1 MKQFFFGG
9 SLRRRLVFIIA
20 AALTPILL
28 IAGIQAYI
36 DAQDSMKERRLA
48 LLQIA
53 DRAIDDVEQSL
64 STAEIL
70 LEVFAAQIAA
80 GRCEDVEGWLQD
92 KIPTL
97 STVVYFDENGISQ
110 CASQGEAGFPIV
122 DMEWNDRLEAGE
134 ELIRTDAFYGRGL
147 KEWIFAILARL
158 EIDGD
163 YKGSAGFGMR
173 ADKLSEMINPESL
186 PKDVAIALSDDNDR
200 IFGKL
205 PFSKI
210 QHAWIESA
218 RESEDGFLVVEDSRE
233 GDAYDVVVNRIGTT
247 GVYAIVTRP
256 SPGLFD
262 EITLRPAKVV
272 GLPLLTF
279 SIALFVAWLAI
290 DNLVLKWLARLN
302 RLASAYGKG
311 DYTIHPGRVFKN
323 APEEISKFATNLDI
337 MSDNINIRDKEL
349 VAAIAVKD
357 AAVKEIHHRVKNNLQ
372 IVTSFLNLQSRRL
385 KNQEGK
391 NALAA
396 ARHRI
401 NALAVVHQTLYQ
413 HERLDIVH
421 VRPFLEG
428 LMQHLSGAMGMEELD
443 VEIISDI
450 DDLQRASDDA
460 IPLALFIVEVIT
472 NSVKYAFDD
481 EGGQINLS
489 LKLVGEQVVLTISDN
504 GAGSTY
510 EEPNEDADMLS
521 QGTGLGSQLMQA
533 FARQLK
539 GTLEIIDTSTA
550 GYTVSLTMPQETS
563 SQSEGNTLS

>member
-80 GRCEDVEGWLQD
+80 GRCEDVEGWLQE

-110 CASQGEAGFPIV
+110 CASQGEAGFAIV

-134 ELIRTDAFYGRGL
+134 KLIRTDAFYGRGL

-158 EIDGD
+158 EVNGD
-163 YKGSAGFGMR
+163 YKGAASFGMR
-173 ADKLSEMINPESL
+173 ADKLSEMINPASL
-186 PKDVAIALSDDNDR
+186 PQDVVIALSDDNDR

-210 QHAWIESA
+210 QHSWIEAA
-218 RESEDGFLVVEDSRE
+218 RESDDGFLVVENSRD

-311 DYTIHPGRVFKN
+311 DYTIHPGRIFKN
-323 APEEISKFATNLDI
+323 APEEILKFATNLDI

-443 VEIISDI
+443 VEIVSDI

-472 NSVKYAFDD
+472 NSVKYAFDE

-510 EEPNEDADMLS
+510 EEPDQDADMLS

-539 GTLEIIDTSTA
+539 GTLEIIDTSTS

-563 SQSEGNTLS
+563 SQIDV

>member
-28 IAGIQAYI
+28 IAGVQAYI

-70 LEVFAAQIAA
+70 LEVFSAQIAA
-80 GRCEDVEGWLQD
+80 GRCTDVEGWL
-92 KIPTL
+92 KEKVPAL
-97 STVVYFDENGISQ
+97 STVVFFDADGISQ

-122 DMEWNDRLEAGE
+122 DMEWNERLKAGE
-134 ELIRTDAFYGRGL
+134 KIIRTDAFYGKGL
-147 KEWIFAILARL
+147 KEWMFAILARL
-158 EIDGD
+158 EVNGD
-163 YKGSAGFGMR
+163 YKGAASFGMR
-173 ADKLSEMINPESL
+173 ADKLSEIINPASL
-186 PKDVAIALSDDNDR
+186 PDDVAIALSDDNDR
-200 IFGKL
+200 LFGKL

-210 QHAWIESA
+210 EHKWIEDA
-218 RESEDGFLVVEDSRE
+218 READGGFLIVEDSRE
-233 GDAYDVVVNRIGTT
+233 GDAHDVVINRIGTT

-256 SPGLFD
+256 SPGLLD

-290 DNLVLKWLARLN
+290 DNLVLKWLARLS

-323 APEEISKFATNLDI
+323 APEEILKFAKNLDR

-385 KNQEGK
+385 KNTEGK

-413 HERLDIVH
+413 HERLEIVH
-421 VRPFLEG
+421 MRPFLEG
-428 LMQHLSGAMGMEELD
+428 LIQHLSGAMGMEDLD
-443 VEIISDI
+443 IEIITDI
-450 DDLQRASDDA
+450 DDLHRASDDA

-481 EGGQINLS
+481 QGGKIALS
-489 LKLVGEQVVLTISDN
+489 MKQVDQVIELTIRDD
-504 GAGSTY
+504 GVGSSY
-510 EEPNEDADMLS
+510 EEPEDDADILS
-521 QGTGLGSQLMQA
+521 NGTGLGSQLMNA

-539 GTLEIIDTSTA
+539 GTLEVIDTSTS
-550 GYTVSLTMPQETS
+550 GYTVKLLIPHTDDDQPESAPTQ
-563 SQSEGNTLS
+563 